1 MEEKDIFR
9 TAVFGG
15 YQKDDVTDYIRSLEN
30 ENETIRILANKE
42 KSDLKTQLE
51 KEKAVSEELKASLAA
66 LHNRLSDL
74 EKDRPEE
81 APPSPAPSGAA
92 RGDALKYSLEEERK
106 AIREDR
112 QQWADNLAKMQQD
125 MQSLWQNELQQLRS
139 TLEVIQTNL
148 KQPARDPQDTNAGPA
163 PAAACCPETAP
174 TEESPAQPENR
185 PPETAQP
192 SPASSDGPQD
202 GVSDVTEDTARD
214 VVPDTMQDA
223 VPDVAPD
230 TILGAAPDVMQD
242 AVPDVGPDAAQDI
255 VPAASSPAASELFF
269 SENETAQEE
278 PAAPAQDEEE
288 PQQAEPIQKA
298 EYVQKADASISQ
310 TQKRASDLLLKLDDF

>member
-92 RGDALKYSLEEERK
+92 RGDALKYSPEEERK

-139 TLEVIQTNL
+139 TLEAIQTNL

-230 TILGAAPDVMQD
+230 
-242 AVPDVGPDAAQDI
+242 AAQDI